1 MRPGGQLRTLTT
13 LGDNRHRRPHR
24 STAMHA
30 PFDREHSLRPI
41 VAAIALWIGG
51 AAAAPVGAGTQ
62 AGATDD
68 GFPHRLSE
76 TGLFAAGTREP
87 RPGVLAF
94 SPQYPLWSDAADK
107 RRWIALPSGRSIDA
121 SRPDAWAFPRGT
133 RLWKEFAHD
142 GRPVETRLI
151 ERRTDGRWYFAS
163 YVWRTDGR
171 DADLAPAA
179 GVRALDV
186 AAAPGGR
193 YAVPSRADCRTCH
206 DGAPVPVLG
215 FSALQLSGD
224 RDPLAP
230 HADADAA
237 AVDLRVLASRGL
249 LRNLP
254 PALLERPPRI
264 AARTP
269 QERAALGYLHGNC
282 SGCHNA
288 RGPLANLDFS
298 LEVAVAP
305 EPSELPA
312 ALRTATGHAARFQ
325 PAPAVSLLRIA
336 AGAPENSLVV
346 RRMASR
352 EPILQMPPLGTHL
365 VDPQG
370 LALVQTWIR
379 DLGRPIEFV
388 TAHQPTELQQNP

>member
-76 TGLFAAGTREP
+76 TGLFAAGTRVP

-282 SGCHNA
+282 GHCHNDGGDGA
-288 RGPLANLDFS
+288 PVPLALAQR
-298 LEVAVAP
+298 VAADRADGAHVQRTLLA
-305 EPSELPA
+305 LPRIRWPGSA
-312 ALRTATGHAARFQ
+312 EAL
-325 PAPAVSLLRIA
+325 PIVSPGRAEASVLAL
-336 AGAPENSLVV
+336 
-346 RRMASR
+346 RMASR
-352 EPILQMPPLGTHL
+352 DPRLQMPPLGTRQPDHEA
-365 VDPQG
+365 
-370 LALVQTWIR
+370 LALVERWITTT
-379 DLGRPIEFV
+379 LTTTHAPKE
-388 TAHQPTELQQNP
+388 TQP